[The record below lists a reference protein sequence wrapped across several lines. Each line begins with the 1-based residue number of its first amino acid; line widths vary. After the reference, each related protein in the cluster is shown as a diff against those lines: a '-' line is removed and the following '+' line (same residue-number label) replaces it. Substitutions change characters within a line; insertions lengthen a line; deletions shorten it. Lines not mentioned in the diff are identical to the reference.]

1 MYIQLKK
8 KKKKKRYLN
17 GKDVVGMSPAHTVQ
31 KTTQNG
37 RTCLRQCCACACS
50 STVVFITVV
59 QILDSMGLDP
69 V

>member
-1 MYIQLKK
+1 M
-8 KKKKKRYLN
+8 
-17 GKDVVGMSPAHTVQ
+17 VGMSPAHTVQ

-37 RTCLRQCCACACS
+37 RTYLRQCCACACS